1 LRIALAGWA
10 FLVSC
15 KSTEVEEKPPE
26 SNEQPIVKRVDVP
39 AQEDGIKQSTA
50 PETQGQVG
58 AVPVKLYLDFVGIG
72 AMHKTFFTDPRVT
85 RKVQQ
90 KLLGHV
96 SGSVGVLIGFEKN
109 QGRIRVQ
116 VAPDLLVASLGTP
129 DAIQLSSLTPLTQT
143 AAFYR
148 DWVASYFDLRVQNF
162 EIGLD
167 ITPKKGVCKI
177 TVAGDPPL
185 DGTEFAPCIEVD
197 GTALCGELT
206 EGVLRLPSAHHE
218 TVGRCL

>member
-1 LRIALAGWA
+1 MRTALACWA
-10 FLVSC
+10 LLFSC
-15 KSTEVEEKPPE
+15 KSADTGEDLPETDKRPP
-26 SNEQPIVKRVDVP
+26 VKRVDVP
-39 AQEDGIKQSTA
+39 VQAAGTEKADS
-50 PETQGQVG
+50 EQVD
-58 AVPVKLYLDFVGIG
+58 AAPVKLYLDFVGIG
-72 AMHKTFFTDPRVT
+72 AMHKTFFTDSRVT

-90 KLLGHV
+90 KLRGHV
-96 SGSVGVLIGFEKN
+96 SGSVGVLIGFERN

-129 DAIQLSSLTPLTQT
+129 DAIQLNSLVPLTKA

-148 DWVASYFDLRVQNF
+148 DWVAGNYDLRVHNF

-167 ITPKKGVCKI
+167 ITPKDGVCKI
-177 TVAGDPPL
+177 TVAGDPPP

-218 TVGRCL
+218 TVGRCF